1 MLRRAGRVVRGFDL
15 PHLRKIAV
23 IGLGYV
29 GLPVAVAF
37 ARSGTA
43 VVGFDVDKKRIDELR
58 DGVDRTREVEKPDLR
73 QSTLVYAS
81 EPEALAQADFYIVT
95 VPTPIDASRRPDL
108 TAIYGASETVGRF
121 LKRGDIVVYEST
133 VYPGAVEEDC
143 VPILERVSGL
153 RAGGDF
159 TVGYSPERINPGDKE
174 HRFETITKVVSGQD
188 EKTLRIVADVYGSVV
203 KAGIHCAP
211 SIKVAEAAKVI
222 ENTQRDLN
230 IAFMNELSAL
240 FERLGIDTGDVL
252 AAAATKWNFQKFS
265 PGLVGGHCIGVDPY
279 YLTHRAEKAGYD
291 PQVILAG
298 RKINDGVGQRV
309 ARECVR
315 RLLKRNNGAATV
327 TILGMTFKENVPDTR
342 NSKVA
347 DIVSELRSFGL
358 TVQVHDPLADPSEV
372 RHEYGI
378 ELTAMEALR
387 PADAVIFAVVHD
399 SFVCGGWPLVT
410 RLLKDGAGVVLDVK
424 SILDRAQRPDRIELW
439 RL

>member
-1 MLRRAGRVVRGFDL
+1 M
-15 PHLRKIAV
+15 PHQRKIAV

-37 ARSGTA
+37 ARSGAA
-43 VVGFDVDKKRIDELR
+43 VVGFDLNRNRIEELR
-58 DGVDRTREVEKPDLR
+58 AGLDRTREVEKPDLK
-73 QSTLVYAS
+73 QATLVYTA
-81 EPEALAQADFYIVT
+81 EPAALAPADFYIVT

-108 TAIYGASETVGRF
+108 SAVFAASETVGRF

-133 VYPGAVEEDC
+133 IYPGAVEEDC
-143 VPILERVSGL
+143 VPLLERASGL
-153 RAGGDF
+153 RCGDDF

-174 HRFETITKVVSGQD
+174 HRFETITKVVSAQD
-188 EKTLRIVADVYGSVV
+188 EKTLRVVADVYGSVV

-211 SIKVAEAAKVI
+211 SIRVAEAAKVI

-252 AAAATKWNFQKFS
+252 AAAATKWNFQKFY

-279 YLTHRAEKAGYD
+279 YLTYRAEKAGYD

-298 RKINDGVGQRV
+298 RKINDSVGQRV

-315 RLLKRNNGAATV
+315 RLLKRHNGAATV

-347 DIVSELRSFGL
+347 DIIAELRSCGL
-358 TVQVHDPLADPSEV
+358 TVQVHDPLADPGEV
-372 RHEYGI
+372 KREYGV
-378 ELTAMEALR
+378 ELTVMEALR
-387 PADAVIFAVVHD
+387 PADAVIFAVAHE
-399 SFVCGGWPLVT
+399 SFVRGGWPLLT

-424 SILDRAQRPDRIELW
+424 SKLDRDRRPPGIELW